1 MMEARNA
8 KSPNP
13 TMAPKTHP
21 AIASVTLSRKSGKT
35 IQSWGASSTGL
46 AFSRI
51 SVASI
56 SSFSDFALARFCITN
71 YSMPWYN
78 AVQITHIYFAG
89 IVMDDRMQALA
100 AGAARQLLQSFRETY
115 PQWTGDRTPLDE

>member
-21 AIASVTLSRKSGKT
+21 AIARVTLSRKSGKT
-35 IQSWGASSTGL
+35 IQSWGASSIGL

-51 SVASI
+51 SSDFI
-56 SSFSDFALARFCITN
+56 SSFSDSALARFLHNQLYQTESTMPSFHAVVQCSTN
-71 YSMPWYN
+71 N
-78 AVQITHIYFAG
+78 
-89 IVMDDRMQALA
+89 
-100 AGAARQLLQSFRETY
+100 TY
-115 PQWTGDRTPLDE
+115 LFCRDCYG